1 MELIKNYEAE
11 KINKSVKKDNK
22 STKGKGQ
29 GNKSK
34 VEQSKNTTKKS
45 KKIKND
51 DIHCVQLSQKPGP
64 SHVTVSDSA
73 GEDTDDQSEIQEEE
87 KCCICRQ
94 LTPDEVRN
102 SVSLIFTKW
111 VQCSNEDCK
120 HWVHLGYCT
129 PKRVIRRGEVFYCT
143 HCEDK

>member
-1 MELIKNYEAE
+1 LELIKNYEAE

-34 VEQSKNTTKKS
+34 VEQSKNTTKKR

-94 LTPDEVRN
+94 FTPDEVRY
-102 SVSLIFTKW
+102 SVSLIFTK
-111 VQCSNEDCK
+111 
-120 HWVHLGYCT
+120 
-129 PKRVIRRGEVFYCT
+129 
-143 HCEDK
+143 

>member
-1 MELIKNYEAE
+1 LELIKNCEAE

-94 LTPDEVRN
+94 FTPDEVRY
-102 SVSLIFTKW
+102 SVSLIFTK
-111 VQCSNEDCK
+111 
-120 HWVHLGYCT
+120 
-129 PKRVIRRGEVFYCT
+129 
-143 HCEDK
+143 

>member
-1 MELIKNYEAE
+1 MC
-11 KINKSVKKDNK
+11 SVV
-22 STKGKGQ
+22 
-29 GNKSK
+29 SK
-34 VEQSKNTTKKS
+34 TWSISCNSDSAGEDT
-45 KKIKND
+45 D
-51 DIHCVQLSQKPGP
+51 DPSHPGP

-102 SVSLIFTKW
+102 SVSLILTKW
-111 VQCSNEDCK
+111 VQCSNEDFK

-129 PKRVIRRGEVFYCT
+129 SKRVIRRGGFLL
-143 HCEDK
+143 HPLRG